1 MGEYTKWE
9 QGTYKKSRQQPHAGA
24 EAGKQAG
31 KKFFNNSS
39 LQQSLSKMSQPKT
52 TLSQREEN
60 QWTALQIY
68 FCRYFNNI
76 DLPSNINRAAMLRLK
91 KMKILTED
99 SRLEANVPIA
109 YFTGNGMKYVLNL
122 VNDMQRHLQLLNNG
136 FITPRQLFDIIT
148 DYNQRQQK

>member
-1 MGEYTKWE
+1 MGEYTKCNDKNLK
-9 QGTYKKSRQQPHAGA
+9 QRPRVGA
-24 EAGKQAG
+24 KAGKQAG
-31 KKFFNNSS
+31 QKFFNNPE
-39 LQQSLSKMSQPKT
+39 LQQAFSKMSQSKV
-52 TLSQREEN
+52 TLSPQEEN

-68 FCRYFNNI
+68 FCRYFQNI

-122 VNDMQRHLQLLNNG
+122 VNDMQRHLQSLNNYL
-136 FITPRQLFDIIT
+136 ITPRQLFDIIT